1 MRKENSDFKTGF
13 VSEAGSFIDNRDYF
27 AYIELDD
34 MACYVIAD
42 GIDNDQEAHSA
53 EMIAKTILENFIERP
68 TLSRRQLRNSLH
80 EAHEWLK
87 FESRRVRLKASL
99 LVVVTNYTKMIW
111 ASSGNARLYHFRGGR
126 VNQKSK
132 DQSLS
137 QVMADDGFLPDETV
151 SQHEERRNL
160 LNYMGN
166 PDRFQPYLSPR
177 IPLSDGDVILL
188 CTSGLWEQVNLPEML
203 DALVESKEPDALT
216 DTLEEILLSKQ
227 QKTIN
232 NYTAV
237 AIYTDKTYK
246 EPPKNRKKWIKR
258 ILIVM
263 LALLLT
269 GGGFWIYKV
278 REANRMA
285 EAAANMVEFER
296 DGDEYAADADYT
308 KALKSYSEARNAAS
322 KVKDRVHALLIGK
335 KQKLARILVDGDGYL
350 KDGIYDKA
358 VSSYTKALDDADNWK
373 EFDEVDI
380 QERIDRT
387 INYERVTE
395 EIRLGDLKF
404 QAQDYSGAL
413 VIYKKANTSA
423 IEVSYTAAQKDLQ
436 EKIGKV
442 QEKLD
447 AVRMETVN
455 LQGDKLEQKGDR
467 RFDAQ
472 DYSGAIDGF
481 MEAQEKYQSIGKL
494 ERVLAMERK
503 IAKADEKLHPIVP
516 ASVPPIDNAT
526 LGDQGGAFPFEEVT
540 EPMEPTPQTTT
551 KQPATTPPTDSSQ
564 HGKDIPTGVPTDV
577 PAEGSTS
584 TSSSPDSKEGL

>member
-68 TLSRRQLRNSLH
+68 TLSRRQLKRSLH

-111 ASSGNARLYHFRGGR
+111 ASSGNVRLYHFRGGR
-126 VNQKSK
+126 LNQKSK

-137 QVMADDGFLPDETV
+137 QLMANDGYLPDESV

-166 PDRFQPYLSPR
+166 PDRFEPYISPR
-177 IPLSDGDVILL
+177 IPLSDSDVLLL

-203 DALVESKEPDALT
+203 DALAESKEPDALT

-227 QKTIN
+227 QRTIN

-258 ILIVM
+258 IAIIMLTLI
-263 LALLLT
+263 LT
-269 GGGFWIYKV
+269 GGGFWIYKA
-278 REANRMA
+278 REASRIA
-285 EAAANMVEFER
+285 TAAANMVEFENTA
-296 DGDEYAADADYT
+296 DEYASNGDYT

-322 KVKDRVHALLIGK
+322 KVKDKVHVKLIGS
-335 KQKLARILVDGDGYL
+335 KQKLAQTLVDGDEYL

-358 VSSYTKALDDADNWK
+358 ESSYTKALKDADKWD
-373 EFDEVDI
+373 EFEEEDI
-380 QERIDRT
+380 QERLDRT
-387 INYERVTE
+387 TNYERVTE
-395 EIRLGDLKF
+395 EIRQGDLKF
-404 QAQDYSGAL
+404 QGQDYSGAL

-436 EKIGKV
+436 DKMTKA

-447 AVRMETVN
+447 AVQTETVN

-467 RFDAQ
+467 SFDAQ
-472 DYSGAIDGF
+472 DYSGAIDGY
-481 MEAQEKYQSIGKL
+481 MQAQEKYQSIGKL

-503 IAKADEKLHPIVP
+503 IAKADEKLHPVIPV
-516 ASVPPIDNAT
+516 SEDPIDSSF
-526 LGDQGGAFPFEEVT
+526 LGDQGLSYPYEPET
-540 EPMEPTPQTTT
+540 EPMPQTTT
-551 KQPATTPPTDSSQ
+551 NQAATTTPAVVDESPPSGTDVPPTDTTT
-564 HGKDIPTGVPTDV
+564 PT
-577 PAEGSTS
+577 STPS
-584 TSSSPDSKEGL
+584 TSSTPDSKEGL

>member
-13 VSEAGSFIDNRDYF
+13 VSEAGSFINNKDYF

-53 EMIAKTILENFIERP
+53 EMIAKTVLENFIERP
-68 TLSRRQLRNSLH
+68 TLSRRQLKSSLH

-126 VNQKSK
+126 LNQKSK

-151 SQHEERRNL
+151 SQHEERGNL
-160 LNYMGN
+160 LHYMGN
-166 PDRFQPYLSPR
+166 PDHFHPYISPR
-177 IPLSDGDVILL
+177 IPLSDGDVLLL

-203 DALVESKEPDALT
+203 DALEECKEPEALT

-227 QKTIN
+227 KRTIN

-258 ILIVM
+258 ILIAM
-263 LALLLT
+263 MALLLT
-269 GGGFWIYKV
+269 GGGVWIYKV
-278 REANRMA
+278 REATRIA

-296 DGDEYAADADYT
+296 DGDEYAADGDYS

-322 KVKDRVHALLIGK
+322 KVKDKIHTNLIGR
-335 KQKLARILVDGDGYL
+335 KQKLARILVDGDEYL
-350 KDGIYDKA
+350 KDRIYDKA
-358 VSSYTKALDDADNWK
+358 VSSYTKALEDADHWDM
-373 EFDEVDI
+373 FDEADI

-387 INYERVTE
+387 TDYEVVTE
-395 EIRLGDLKF
+395 QIRQGDLKS
-404 QAQDYSGAL
+404 QGQDYSGAL
-413 VIYKKANTSA
+413 AIYKKANTAA
-423 IEVSYTAAQKDLQ
+423 IEVSYTSAQKDLQ
-436 EKIGKV
+436 DKMSKA

-447 AVRMETVN
+447 AVQMETIN
-455 LQGDKLEQKGDR
+455 LKGDKLEQKGDR
-467 RFDAQ
+467 SFDAQ
-472 DYSGAIDGF
+472 DYAGAIDGY
-481 MEAQEKYQSIGKL
+481 MQAQEKYQSTGKL

-503 IAKADEKLHPIVP
+503 IAKADEKLHPVVP
-516 ASVPPIDNAT
+516 VVPVVPESEAMTDNSNFAN
-526 LGDQGGAFPFEEVT
+526 QGTPFPYESVT
-540 EPMEPTPQTTT
+540 ETDPQASRKETVAPPAGVDDNTQNVKDVTADDPNPIRPT
-551 KQPATTPPTDSSQ
+551 
-564 HGKDIPTGVPTDV
+564 
-577 PAEGSTS
+577 
-584 TSSSPDSKEGL
+584 PDSKEEL